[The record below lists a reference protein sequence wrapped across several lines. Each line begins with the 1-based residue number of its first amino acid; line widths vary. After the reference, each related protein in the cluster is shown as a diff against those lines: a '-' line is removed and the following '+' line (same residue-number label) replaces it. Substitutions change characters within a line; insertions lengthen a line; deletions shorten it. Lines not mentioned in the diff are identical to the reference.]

1 MVKEPFHP
9 TPHQWMVHVHIWD
22 AEEGAKAQ
30 LRQKLSILPTSNIQE
45 LTEIG
50 PPTSADALRRILHRI
65 RKKNVSTKD
74 CEKHKVK
81 EIYKSTQVPHNGEP
95 KMTGGQ

>member
-1 MVKEPFHP
+1 
-9 TPHQWMVHVHIWD
+9 MVHVNVWD

-30 LRQKLSILPTSNIQE
+30 LRKKLSILSTSNIQE
-45 LTEIG
+45 LAEIG
-50 PPTSADALRRILHRI
+50 PPTSVDALKRILHRI

-74 CEKHKVK
+74 HEKHKAK

-95 KMTGGQ
+95 KMMDGQ